1 MSSEDLLSFRRAPTE
16 VVRASLRGFAQVLR
30 DQVAQGRDFHCLI
43 TNDREVQQL
52 NLRFLGKN
60 HSTDVLSF
68 PSAAQALAPGNTLG
82 DMAVSAERAAEQAR
96 RYGHSL
102 DEELRIL
109 MLHGVLHLLGMDH
122 EADRGRMRRAEAAWR
137 KKFGLPAGLIER
149 VHS

>member
-1 MSSEDLLSFRRAPTE
+1 MSSEDLLSFRRAPAE
-16 VVRASLRGFAQVLR
+16 VSRNSLRGFAQVLR
-30 DQVAQGRDFHCLI
+30 DRVARGRDFHCLI
-43 TNDREVQQL
+43 TNDRQLQQL

-68 PSAAQALAPGNTLG
+68 PSAAQALEPGNTLG